1 MGISKVLWFLP
12 LKLYYGK
19 PKGNGID
26 WVELPEDKQ
35 DFSNQNIE
43 MRENPDMENKPE
55 NSSRNNN
62 NINNVNKDI
71 VCDKKQSQT
80 PTHDISRNSNLTR
93 NNPGHSSMSSLY

>member
-43 MRENPDMENKPE
+43 MRENPDIENRPE
-55 NSSRNNN
+55 SSSRNNN
-62 NINNVNKDI
+62 NINNVNEDI
-71 VCDKKQSQT
+71 VSDKKQSQA

>member
-43 MRENPDMENKPE
+43 IPIVASYTIRVRRRFFIKSD
-55 NSSRNNN
+55 R
-62 NINNVNKDI
+62 KDDSGWK
-71 VCDKKQSQT
+71 VRRYLKWKK
-80 PTHDISRNSNLTR
+80 I
-93 NNPGHSSMSSLY
+93 